1 MLAKIYMLRF
11 TNLNDARHAA
21 TFMAEGLADLISA
34 FNITGLTVLL
44 RKEGTLQMIARFE
57 DQADFQRVQAN
68 RPKIVGEITKRF
80 PCIVEDIAA
89 ITVYSYEREA
99 LATV

>member
-21 TFMAEGLADLISA
+21 TFIADAMVDLIGA
-34 FNITGLTVLL
+34 FNITGLTILL
-44 RKEGTLQMIARFE
+44 RKEGTVQLIARFD

-68 RPKIVGEITKRF
+68 RPTIVGDIQKRF

>member
-11 TNLNDARHAA
+11 THLNDARHAA
-21 TFMAEGLADLISA
+21 TFMADGMVDFISTY
-34 FNITGLTVLL
+34 NITGLTILL
-44 RKEGTLQMIARFE
+44 RKEGAVQVIARFD

-68 RPKIVGEITKRF
+68 RPMIVSDIQKRF

-89 ITVYSYEREA
+89 ITVYSYESEA